1 MGIGKDGFYHAGD
14 IAKIGAQY
22 NVILSGRD
30 AGKSYAIACD
40 NTKDY
45 KGYLWFAWKT
55 KKTIMG
61 YIRRYDEDVKASL
74 VIADFADKIE
84 FLKKITKGEYD
95 NFVVYQG
102 KIYFGKTKEDG
113 TIKKAP
119 FAFGQ
124 IFAMSLSIKGRYK
137 SRQYPDIMCLV
148 YEESVASKDE
158 RYLYGECDA
167 LQDLVSTVFRRRN
180 GTVWMLGNT
189 VSRRSPYYEEWGL
202 TNVPK
207 MKVGQI
213 DTYTVDDTLIAVELS
228 PNRDSKD
235 SKMFFGKAKKSIRGS
250 DWQTDTYMHLPKGTY
265 VRDYTILGRLTFECK
280 LFKFTVL
287 LLMDEK
293 ANRFLYVYPAKR
305 MSDYIISNKQT
316 LDPTYHKA
324 LNPRIPSHQY
334 MADAWNDGKVCY
346 ASNLCGQDFIDCL
359 KNEKLNFFRSI

>member
-14 IAKIGAQY
+14 IAKIKAQY
-22 NVILSGRD
+22 NIILSGRN

-45 KGYLWFAWKT
+45 IGYLIKAWKT
-55 KKTIMG
+55 KKTVLG
-61 YIRRYDEDVKASL
+61 YIRRWDADVKASL
-74 VIADFADKIE
+74 VQDDFSDKID
-84 FLKKITKGEYD
+84 FLKKLTKGKYD
-95 NFVVYQG
+95 NFVCYRN
-102 KIYFGKTKEDG
+102 KLYFAKVSEDG

-124 IFAMSLSIKGRYK
+124 VFALSLAGRYK
-137 SRQYPDIMCLV
+137 SRQYPDIEYILF
-148 YEESVASKDE
+148 EESVATRDE
-158 RYLYGECDA
+158 RYLANECDI
-167 LQDLVSTVFRRRN
+167 LQDMVSTILRSRN
-180 GTVWMLGNT
+180 GVVFLLGNT
-189 VSRRSPYYEEWGL
+189 VSRRSPYYLEWGL

-207 MKVGQI
+207 MEVGQI

-228 PNRDSKD
+228 ANRDSKE

-250 DWQTDTYMHLPKGTY
+250 EWQTESYLHLPTGTY
-265 VRDYTILGRLTFECK
+265 VSDYSIIGRITFDCN
-280 LFKFTVL
+280 LFKFTIL

-293 ANRFLYVYPAKR
+293 ANKFLYVYPAKR

-334 MADAWNDGKVCY
+334 MAEAWNDGKVCY
-346 ASNLCGQDFIDCL
+346 SSNLCGQDFVDCL